1 MNGSTEVTAAERWSP
16 EWSNAVFSIEERD
29 RRWTRVRELM
39 ARDGVDLIVCFPL
52 THQHGRSAGDAR
64 YLTQLGENSDE
75 VTVAFPI
82 EGPVTAWLS
91 RGGVWPSSNWFDDI
105 RAAGRGS
112 GGATI
117 ARYIEENARFKT
129 ARIAV
134 AGWTMSPLAH
144 VRTAEGNVN
153 YASLQL
159 LREGFPKAEVV
170 SATPVLG
177 EARWRKSAEEI
188 AFLRKG
194 IEIAEIELAALK
206 AHARP
211 GVRERHL
218 YAQMMF
224 ANADAG
230 GSFHP
235 MVGWISGPRERPY
248 HRLEQPS
255 FRTLQFGD
263 VISVEVEG
271 IWGGYHAQLDQ
282 TLAIGEAPQEMH
294 DAMACVWEAF
304 DRVVAAMRPGVT
316 LGELIDVGERAGL
329 LGNRLRS
336 GLGLHGRG
344 TGNDGPLLVALRK
357 ESPEVRAVV
366 VEEGCCFN
374 VKPSVEL
381 DGRDHY
387 CRWGDSV
394 VVTANGAERLGTR
407 ERELPVLA

>member
-1 MNGSTEVTAAERWSP
+1 MSEQWAP
-16 EWSNAVFSIEERD
+16 DWSNAVFSLEERD
-29 RRWTRVRELM
+29 RRWARVRSLM
-39 ARDGVDLIVCFPL
+39 ARDGIDLIVCFPL
-52 THQHGRSAGDAR
+52 THQHGRGAADAR

-91 RGGVWPSSNWFDDI
+91 RGGVWPSSNWFTDI
-105 RAAGRGS
+105 RAADRGT
-112 GGATI
+112 GGKTI
-117 ARYIEENARFKT
+117 AAYLKEHPEFASGT
-129 ARIAV
+129 IAV
-134 AGWTMSPLAH
+134 AGLTVSPIAH

-153 YASLQL
+153 WASYEI
-159 LREGFPKAEVV
+159 LRSAAPKGNVI
-170 SATPVLG
+170 SGTPVLG

-188 AFLRKG
+188 SFLRKG
-194 IEIAEIELAALK
+194 VEIAELELAALVK
-206 AHARP
+206 HARP

-224 ANADAG
+224 ANADAD

-235 MVGWISGPRERPY
+235 MVGWISGPRGNTY

-255 FRTLQFGD
+255 FRSLQFGD

-282 TLAIGEAPQEMH
+282 TIAIGEAPQEMF
-294 DAMACVWEAF
+294 DAMECTWETF
-304 DRVVAAMRPGVT
+304 DRVLAELRPGITIGDV
-316 LGELIDVGERAGL
+316 IDAGERAGM

-336 GLGLHGRG
+336 GVGMHGRG
-344 TGNDGPLLVALRK
+344 TGNDGPLLVALRP
-357 ESPEVRAVV
+357 ESPEVRDVV
-366 VEEGCCFN
+366 IEEGCCFN
-374 VKPSVEL
+374 LKPSVEL

-394 VVTANGAERLGTR
+394 VVTAAGAERLGTR
-407 ERELPVLA
+407 VRELPVCK